1 MEGKRKERSKRR
13 IMARKIYEKDLAYS
27 ILRYLVDWSI
37 RHSYRKVEVHGEEN
51 LPADGALLLAPN
63 HCNTLM
69 DALVMLRAYKGPMVF
84 GARADIF
91 NNPFLAKI
99 MYFLRILPMV
109 RQRDGLRNVLKNK
122 DTQEVI
128 VETLENGVRFCMF
141 PEGKHRTK
149 HSLQVLGKGVFRAA
163 LAANEKFGSDRPIY
177 IVPVGIEYGDYF
189 RYRSSS
195 LINYG
200 KAINVTEFV
209 KSLDVEND
217 VQMIEPLRKEL
228 SARMSELITFIPD
241 DENYEAKWALLK
253 MLSIAGSKKGYGDC
267 GAGLYESML
276 RNREIAQGIEKA
288 LEDKP
293 EEMAEILKEVK
304 EFEAKRQKKGISI
317 YAFKK
322 KSNPVLSVIG
332 KGFASLLGLPY
343 FLFSAIASLP
353 MWGVSELIR
362 GKVKDKAFRNT
373 VGFGV
378 KLVMT
383 VLLGITYTALAFC
396 LAPWWLALALL
407 ALWIPSFGYFYDYIE
422 GCRRWFSDIR
432 LLSNKKLW
440 KKFKGIVKDYKK
452 M

>member
-1 MEGKRKERSKRR
+1 
-13 IMARKIYEKDLAYS
+13 MARKRIYDKDLTYD
-27 ILRYLVDWSI
+27 ILRNWTDWGI

-51 LPADGALLLAPN
+51 LPTDGALLLTPN

-69 DALVMLRAYKGPMVF
+69 DALVMLRAYNGSTVF

-91 NNPFLAKI
+91 NNPFVAKI

-163 LAANEKFGSDRPIY
+163 LAANEKFGSERPIY

-189 RYRSSS
+189 RYRSTS
-195 LINYG
+195 LVNYG
-200 KAINVTEFV
+200 NAINVTEFV
-209 KSLDVEND
+209 KTHDVEND
-217 VQMIEPLRKEL
+217 VQIIEPLRKEL
-228 SARMSELITFIPD
+228 TSRMSELMTFISD

-267 GAGLYESML
+267 GSSLYEDML
-276 RNREIAQGIEKA
+276 RNREIALDIEKA
-288 LEDKP
+288 IEDKP
-293 EEMAEILKEVK
+293 EKMAEILEEVK
-304 EFEAKRQKKGISI
+304 EFEAGRKKKGISI

-322 KSNPVLSVIG
+322 RSNPVLSVIG
-332 KGFASLLGLPY
+332 KGIAALLGLPY
-343 FLFSAIASLP
+343 FIFGAITSLP
-353 MWGVSELIR
+353 MWAAAEFIR

-373 VGFGV
+373 VSFGV
-378 KLVMT
+378 KIALT
-383 VLLGITYTALAFC
+383 VLLTPIYAVLAFC

-407 ALWIPSFGYFYDYIE
+407 VLWIPTYSYFYDYIE

-440 KKFKGIVKDYKK
+440 KKFKGIIKDYKK
-452 M
+452 L

>member
-1 MEGKRKERSKRR
+1 
-13 IMARKIYEKDLAYS
+13 MARKIYEKDSAYS
-27 ILRYLVDWSI
+27 ALRHLVDWSI
-37 RHSYRKVEVHGEEN
+37 KHSYRKVEVHGEEN
-51 LPADGALLLAPN
+51 LPTDGALLLAPN

-69 DALVMLRAYKGPMVF
+69 DALVMLRAYKGSTVF

-141 PEGKHRTK
+141 PEGKHRTM
-149 HSLQVLGKGVFRAA
+149 HSLQVLGKGAFRAA
-163 LAANEKFGSDRPIY
+163 LAANEKFGSERPIY

-189 RYRSSS
+189 RYRSTS
-195 LINYG
+195 LVNYG

-209 KSLDVEND
+209 KTLDVEND

-228 SARMSELITFIPD
+228 SARMPELMTFIPD

-253 MLSIAGSKKGYGDC
+253 MLSTASSKKGYGDC
-267 GAGLYESML
+267 GSSLYEDML
-276 RNREIAQGIEKA
+276 RNREIALDIEKA
-288 LEDKP
+288 LEEKP
-293 EEMAEILKEVK
+293 EKMAEILEEVK
-304 EFEAKRQKKGISI
+304 EFEAKRKKKGIST

-322 KSNPVLSVIG
+322 KSNPVLSAIG
-332 KGFASLLGLPY
+332 KGFAALLGLPY
-343 FLFSAIASLP
+343 FLFSAITSLP
-353 MWGVSELIR
+353 MWGVSEMIR

-383 VLLGITYTALAFC
+383 VLLGIIYTVLAFC

-407 ALWIPSFGYFYDYIE
+407 ALWLPSYSYFYDYIE

-452 M
+452 TVTI